1 MRKTERLHAIA
12 RQLAICK
19 NCYSIN
25 HHSLFKVRNAECLN
39 HRFGLIVTAG
49 LVRQLFWDTQQTFV
63 CCWCYYIT
71 YDCMCQ
77 HFFKTFSGRYSRYI
91 HLNIHNWEVVTFLQ
105 VVPFVVLS
113 CYSQTTIQTYIFNLI
128 IHHSQGFTTIA
139 GLLPFGLVCNLTF
152 NSKICN
158 V

>member
-1 MRKTERLHAIA
+1 MLLYFFQRTRNWRIA
-12 RQLAICK
+12 SDCLTIATRTYARSLCMNSLVMKSQAPNEIR
-19 NCYSIN
+19 
-25 HHSLFKVRNAECLN
+25 SLFGIAFELYSVPTLN
-39 HRFGLIVTAG
+39 GFHTVAFPQLTSG
-49 LVRQLFWDTQQTFV
+49 LVWFP
-63 CCWCYYIT
+63 
-71 YDCMCQ
+71 
-77 HFFKTFSGRYSRYI
+77 
-91 HLNIHNWEVVTFLQ
+91 TFLQ

>member
-39 HRFGLIVTAG
+39 HRLWLIVTAG

-71 YDCMCQ
+71 YICMCQ
-77 HFFKTFSGRYSRYI
+77 HLFKTFCNLDFDRPTWAFKSFSQLLSASITLSYTRYKW
-91 HLNIHNWEVVTFLQ
+91 NIAQSYTRLFIYLAQDAQFHTFL
-105 VVPFVVLS
+105 FRHLLEG
-113 CYSQTTIQTYIFNLI
+113 IFQKYR
-128 IHHSQGFTTIA
+128 SR
-139 GLLPFGLVCNLTF
+139 
-152 NSKICN
+152 NSGKY
-158 V
+158 

>member
-12 RQLAICK
+12 RQLAIRK

-39 HRFGLIVTAG
+39 HRLWLIVTAG

-71 YDCMCQ
+71 YVCMCQ
-77 HFFKTFSGRYSRYI
+77 HLFLNFFLVGFIQIHMLVHPQLRSRCCCISIAWRKYI
-91 HLNIHNWEVVTFLQ
+91 IVLHKMQ
-105 VVPFVVLS
+105 VWIL
-113 CYSQTTIQTYIFNLI
+113 
-128 IHHSQGFTTIA
+128 H
-139 GLLPFGLVCNLTF
+139 NLTQDF
-152 NSKICN
+152 LYILHKSHNFILFYFAIY
-158 V
+158 